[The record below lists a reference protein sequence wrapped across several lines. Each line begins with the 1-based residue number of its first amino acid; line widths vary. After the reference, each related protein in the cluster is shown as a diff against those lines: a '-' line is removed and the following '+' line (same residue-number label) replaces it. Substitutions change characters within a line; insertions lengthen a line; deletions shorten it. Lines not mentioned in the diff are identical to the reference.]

1 MPEKKNAGAGKAD
14 ETRQAGPGR
23 PRPGTHPQ
31 DDNAEPKISA
41 GATVRTAAGGAPVGF
56 DALFSWLGG
65 VVDQLGEAAGNA
77 KSGEFVQHG
86 EFKPAGLGE
95 KARGVYGVRVKMG
108 LGGKPSFEP
117 FGNIHPTAKGPEV
130 SDVREPMVDVFD
142 EEDMVLVV
150 AEMPGASEAEITME
164 VEGDVL
170 KLRAD
175 GEPRYFKD
183 VELPARV
190 EPEPA
195 RKVYRNGLIELRF
208 NKV

>member
-1 MPEKKNAGAGKAD
+1 MPGKKNAGAGEAD
-14 ETRQAGPGR
+14 ETGQEEPGR
-23 PRPGTHPQ
+23 PNPEADPQ
-31 DDNAEPKISA
+31 GGAEPKISA
-41 GATVRTAAGGAPVGF
+41 GATIRTAAGGAPMGL

-65 VVDQLGEAAGNA
+65 VVDQLDEAAGKA
-77 KSGEFVQHG
+77 GSGEFVQHG

-108 LGGKPSFEP
+108 VGGKPSFES
-117 FGNIHPTAKGPEV
+117 FGNIRPTAKGPEV

-142 EEDMVLVV
+142 EEGMVLVV
-150 AEMPGASEAEITME
+150 AEMPGASETEIAIE
-164 VEGDVL
+164 VKGDVL
-170 KLRAD
+170 KLRSN
-175 GEPRYFKD
+175 GEPRYAREL
-183 VELPARV
+183 VLPARV

>member
-1 MPEKKNAGAGKAD
+1 MPEKKNIGTGK
-14 ETRQAGPGR
+14 
-23 PRPGTHPQ
+23 
-31 DDNAEPKISA
+31 A
-41 GATVRTAAGGAPVGF
+41 GATIRTAAGGAPLGL

-65 VVDQLGEAAGNA
+65 VVDQLGEVAGKD

-108 LGGKPSFEP
+108 LGGEPSFEP
-117 FGNIHPTAKGPEV
+117 FGNIRPTAKGPEV

-142 EEDMVLVV
+142 EEGLVLVV
-150 AEMPGASEAEITME
+150 AEMPGASETEITME

-175 GEPRYFKD
+175 GQHRYAKD
-183 VELPARV
+183 VELPART

-195 RKVYRNGLIELRF
+195 RKVYRNGLLELRF

>member
-1 MPEKKNAGAGKAD
+1 MPGKKNAGAGKAD
-14 ETRQAGPGR
+14 ETKPAGPGQ
-23 PRPGTHPQ
+23 PRG
-31 DDNAEPKISA
+31 DAEPKISA
-41 GATVRTAAGGAPVGF
+41 GATVRTAAGGAPVGL
-56 DALFSWLGG
+56 DTLFSWLGG
-65 VVDQLGEAAGNA
+65 VVDQLGEVAEKT

-86 EFKPAGLGE
+86 EFKPGGLGE

-108 LGGKPSFEP
+108 VGNKPSFEP
-117 FGNIHPTAKGPEV
+117 FGNIRPTAKGPEV

-142 EEDMVLVV
+142 EGDMVLVV
-150 AEMPGASEAEITME
+150 AEMPGASETEITME
-164 VEGDVL
+164 VKDDIL

-175 GEPRYFKD
+175 GEPRYAKE